1 MEPAYTIPADSSYML
16 AVMVIAGRNQNASR
30 SDPAYLLGKCFV
42 CVLVCSSTFLSACFI
57 LVLLSSPPPPP
68 PPSPTTEPKSKR
80 AALQKVLSSS
90 SSTESETDSE
100 TDSETG
106 SSETESETE
115 SETDSD
121 KLPQSRQLKQ
131 QGAVKLGSHLSG
143 STLSLLPCQYLRWA
157 GVMV

>member
-1 MEPAYTIPADSSYML
+1 ML
-16 AVMVIAGRNQNASR
+16 AIMAIAGHNQNASR

-57 LVLLSSPPPPP
+57 LVLLSSPPP

-143 STLSLLPCQYLRWA
+143 STLSLLPCHYIRWA